1 MKSSASKIQLT
12 GYDALFQTSRP
23 AEANGNLVQEV
34 PLSELFPFKNH
45 PFQVRDDEAMQK
57 TVESIARSGVLSP
70 GIVRPRSE
78 GGYEII
84 AGHRRKRGSELAG
97 KTTMPV
103 LIRMLDDDEATIIM
117 VDSNLQREKIQPS
130 EKAFAYNMKLEA
142 LKHQGKRRDLT
153 SEPAVPK
160 LTAREK
166 IAQDAGENCGLTV
179 TRYIALT
186 RPIPPLLALVD
197 EDKLAVSTAA
207 DYISDLA
214 KQEQTAGCKYPDY
227 GRQDRLPHRAD
238 RADGRGLRAGGRR
251 EPGHYRQPPGGQ
263 QPVPL
268 SGTLNITGT
277 AAYGQTLTASYAPS
291 NGETVSYQWNRGSTA
306 ISGASGST
314 YTLTTADI
322 GQQITVTA
330 TPTDTTNYTG
340 ILDRVL
346 HHCTVI
352 NIKGDSYRL
361 KERKEF
367 MRQKQQIVNTLFQQG
382 NN

>member
-12 GYDALFQTSRP
+12 GYDALFQTSDP

-103 LIRMLDDDEATIIM
+103 LIRTLDDDEATIIM
-117 VDSNLQREKIQPS
+117 VDSNLQREKILPS
-130 EKAFAYNMKLEA
+130 EKAFAYKMKLEA
-142 LKHQGKRRDLT
+142 LKHQGQRRDLT

-186 RPIPPLLALVD
+186 KLIPPLLALVD
-197 EDKLAVSTAA
+197 VDKLSLSTAA
-207 DYISDLA
+207 DYVSILTE
-214 KQEQTAGCKYPDY
+214 QEQTILVSVMDKLDVIPTRSQLVKIKEQRKTEALTITVIEAILSEGCPTTVQVVLKQTRL
-227 GRQDRLPHRAD
+227 RQYFP
-238 RADGRGLRAGGRR
+238 
-251 EPGHYRQPPGGQ
+251 Q
-263 QPVPL
+263 
-268 SGTLNITGT
+268 
-277 AAYGQTLTASYAPS
+277 
-291 NGETVSYQWNRGSTA
+291 
-306 ISGASGST
+306 T
-314 YTLTTADI
+314 YTA
-322 GQQITVTA
+322 QQMEE
-330 TPTDTTNYTG
+330 
-340 ILDRVL
+340 
-346 HHCTVI
+346 VI
-352 NIKGDSYRL
+352 VSLLEAWKIQHL
-361 KERKEF
+361 
-367 MRQKQQIVNTLFQQG
+367 
-382 NN
+382 

>member
-12 GYDALFQTSRP
+12 GYDALFQTSDP

-103 LIRMLDDDEATIIM
+103 LIRTLDDDEATIIM
-117 VDSNLQREKIQPS
+117 VDSNLQREKILPS
-130 EKAFAYNMKLEA
+130 EKAFAYKMKLEA
-142 LKHQGKRRDLT
+142 LKHQGQRRDLT

-186 RPIPPLLALVD
+186 KLIPPLLALVD
-197 EDKLAVSTAA
+197 VDKLSLSTAA
-207 DYISDLA
+207 DYVSILTE
-214 KQEQTAGCKYPDY
+214 QEQTILVSVMDKLDLIPTRSQLVKIKEQRKTEALTITVIEAILSEGCPTTVQVVLKQTRL
-227 GRQDRLPHRAD
+227 RQYFP
-238 RADGRGLRAGGRR
+238 
-251 EPGHYRQPPGGQ
+251 Q
-263 QPVPL
+263 
-268 SGTLNITGT
+268 
-277 AAYGQTLTASYAPS
+277 
-291 NGETVSYQWNRGSTA
+291 
-306 ISGASGST
+306 T
-314 YTLTTADI
+314 YTA
-322 GQQITVTA
+322 QQMEE
-330 TPTDTTNYTG
+330 
-340 ILDRVL
+340 
-346 HHCTVI
+346 VI
-352 NIKGDSYRL
+352 VSLLEAWKIQHL
-361 KERKEF
+361 
-367 MRQKQQIVNTLFQQG
+367 
-382 NN
+382 

>member
-12 GYDALFQTSRP
+12 GYDALFQTSDP
-23 AEANGNLVQEV
+23 VKANGDLVQEV

-70 GIVRPRSE
+70 GIVRPRQE

-103 LIRMLDDDEATIIM
+103 LIRTMDDDEATIIM
-117 VDSNLQREKIQPS
+117 VDSNLQREKILPS
-130 EKAFAYNMKLEA
+130 EKAFAYKMKLEA

-186 RPIPPLLALVD
+186 RLIPPLLALVD

-214 KQEQTAGCKYPDY
+214 KQEQTDLVSVMDKLNVIP
-227 GRQDRLPHRAD
+227 
-238 RADGRGLRAGGRR
+238 GRGQLAKIKQ
-251 EPGHYRQPPGGQ
+251 H
-263 QPVPL
+263 
-268 SGTLNITGT
+268 SKDD
-277 AAYGQTLTASYAPS
+277 TLTA
-291 NGETVSYQWNRGSTA
+291 
-306 ISGASGST
+306 
-314 YTLTTADI
+314 
-322 GQQITVTA
+322 
-330 TPTDTTNYTG
+330 
-340 ILDRVL
+340 
-346 HHCTVI
+346 TVI
-352 NIKGDSYRL
+352 EGLLSAEHPTAVQVVLKQARLHQYFPPSYTSQQMEEVIVSL
-361 KERKEF
+361 LEAWSVQ
-367 MRQKQQIVNTLFQQG
+367 QK
-382 NN
+382 

>member
-12 GYDALFQTSRP
+12 GYDALFQTSDP

-103 LIRMLDDDEATIIM
+103 LIRTLDDDEATIIM
-117 VDSNLQREKIQPS
+117 VDSNLQREKILPS
-130 EKAFAYNMKLEA
+130 EKAFAYKMKLEA
-142 LKHQGKRRDLT
+142 LKHQGQRRDLT

-186 RPIPPLLALVD
+186 KLIPPLLALVD
-197 EDKLAVSTAA
+197 VDKLSLSTAA
-207 DYISDLA
+207 DYVSILTE
-214 KQEQTAGCKYPDY
+214 QEQT
-227 GRQDRLPHRAD
+227 
-238 RADGRGLRAGGRR
+238 
-251 EPGHYRQPPGGQ
+251 
-263 QPVPL
+263 
-268 SGTLNITGT
+268 TLVSVMDKLDVIPTRSQLAKIKEQRKT
-277 AAYGQTLTASYAPS
+277 ETLT
-291 NGETVSYQWNRGSTA
+291 
-306 ISGASGST
+306 
-314 YTLTTADI
+314 
-322 GQQITVTA
+322 ITVIEAILSEGCPATVQVVLKQTRLRQYFPQSYTA
-330 TPTDTTNYTG
+330 QQMEE
-340 ILDRVL
+340 
-346 HHCTVI
+346 VI
-352 NIKGDSYRL
+352 VSLLETWSIQHR
-361 KERKEF
+361 
-367 MRQKQQIVNTLFQQG
+367 
-382 NN
+382 